1 MNMDYKVGE
10 VELSYRSKTSNKIK
24 LETSEQA
31 YRLMLN
37 TYDEGQIEYRESFK
51 VILLNN
57 ACKVLG
63 YITISE
69 GGLTEASV
77 DIRLIM
83 QAVLLS
89 NATAMILVHN
99 HPSGNLTPSRQDK
112 KLTKH
117 VVDCARMMNIR
128 VIDHIIISSESYY
141 SFTENELI

>member
-1 MNMDYKVGE
+1 MDYKVGE

>member
-112 KLTKH
+112 ELTKH
-117 VVDCARMMNIR
+117 IVDCSKMMNMR

-141 SFTENELI
+141 SFTENGLI

>member
-1 MNMDYKVGE
+1 
-10 VELSYRSKTSNKIK
+10 
-24 LETSEQA
+24 
-31 YRLMLN
+31 MLN
-37 TYDEGQIEYRESFK
+37 AYDEGQIEYRESFK

-112 KLTKH
+112 ELTKH
-117 VVDCARMMNIR
+117 VMDCARMMNIK

-141 SFTENELI
+141 SFTENGLI